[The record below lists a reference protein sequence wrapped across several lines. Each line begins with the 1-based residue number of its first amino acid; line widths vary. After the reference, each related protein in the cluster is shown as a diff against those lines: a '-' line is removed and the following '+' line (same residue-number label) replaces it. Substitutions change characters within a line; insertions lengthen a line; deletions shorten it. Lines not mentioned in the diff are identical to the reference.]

1 MKIVNLE
8 NENRKFIK
16 TVNNFHVLEYI
27 QDASVSPMNA
37 QTEYFMSQMNVRR
50 RQIVIELDKEHSA
63 IIQAG
68 AMQWMGGDIQ
78 VTTGVKGIGDL
89 FGKALKGAVT
99 KETAIKPEYV
109 GNGYLVLEPTYK
121 YILLKD
127 ISEWGSSGMTIEDGM
142 FLACD
147 SHVQNK
153 IVARKNVSSAVLG
166 GEGFFNLSL
175 HGTGT
180 VALES
185 NVPEEELIEIILEDD
200 ELKIDGNLAVCW
212 SSDLDFTVERTTKT
226 LVGSAVSGEGLVNVY
241 RGTGRVL
248 MSPVAPTS
256 SLFEATNT
264 LAAKTAAKNSN
275 TLGK

>member
-8 NENRKFIK
+8 NENRKFVK

-78 VTTGVKGIGDL
+78 ATTGVKGIGDL

-212 SSDLDFTVERTTKT
+212 SSDLDFTVERHTKT
-226 LVGSAVSGEGLVNVY
+226 LVGSAVSGEGLVKVY

>member
-78 VTTGVKGIGDL
+78 ATTGVKGIGDL

-175 HGTGT
+175 HGSGT

-226 LVGSAVSGEGLVNVY
+226 LVGSAVSGEGLVTVY

>member
-8 NENRKFIK
+8 NESRKFVK

-78 VTTGVKGIGDL
+78 ATTGVKGIGDL

-127 ISEWGSSGMTIEDGM
+127 ISEWGSSRMTIEDGM